1 MSSAHLHLII
11 NHIPV
16 LGVLFGAAIL
26 AYGLWRLQDAV
37 IRVALGLFVASGLG
51 AVGAYFSGE
60 GAEEI
65 VEELPGISHDIIE
78 THEEVALIAFL
89 LTALLGT
96 VALALLIWR
105 RRSDIPRVAAV
116 SLLVAAIGVF
126 GVLAYTANT
135 GGKIRHTELRDGTT
149 QTTTLARPSTL
160 VVCTE
165 P

>member
-65 VEELPGISHDIIE
+65 VEELPGMSHAIIE
-78 THEEVALIAFL
+78 AHEEVALIAFI
-89 LTALLGT
+89 LTAVLGAAALGVLL
-96 VALALLIWR
+96 WR
-105 RRSDIPRVAAV
+105 RRTDIPRLATMTLLIAA
-116 SLLVAAIGVF
+116 LGVF

-135 GGKIRHTELRDGTT
+135 GGQIRHTELRDGTP
-149 QTTTLARPSTL
+149 QTALPDVSDH
-160 VVCTE
+160 E
-165 P
+165 EDDH

>member
-60 GAEEI
+60 GAEEV
-65 VEELPGISHDIIE
+65 VEELPGISYNIIE
-78 THEEVALIAFL
+78 THEEVASIAFL
-89 LTALLGT
+89 LTAFLGT

-105 RRSDIPRVAAV
+105 RQSDIPRAAAV

-135 GGKIRHTELRDGTT
+135 GGKIRHTELRDGPP
-149 QTTTLARPSTL
+149 QPSSPDGIDH
-160 VVCTE
+160 E
-165 P
+165 EDDH